1 MANASRAMSSQAILL
16 LSKGRLYPGFERL
29 RFLRVLMLSINLA
42 VFAKIALLSE
52 VGLSFVQYE

>member
-16 LSKGRLYPGFERL
+16 LSKGRLYPDFERL

-42 VFAKIALLSE
+42 VFAKKALLSG